1 MSNTIKLQGI
11 YGTKE
16 GTPTKKLKVGDVIV
30 WNYGY
35 KSEVVEIIP
44 SKTGKTITFMMK
56 SLESGKINP
65 RKMGSDR
72 LVVVEKKK
80 EEEPKNE
87 VEKAIRNRKETYNG
101 IYSDIGTALDK
112 FRTEELAKF
121 YLEKFG
127 DGGLRYWL
135 EQQIVASEISKLKT
149 V

>member
-1 MSNTIKLQGI
+1 MSNTVKLQGI
-11 YGTKE
+11 HEIKE
-16 GTPTKKLKVGDVIV
+16 GTPTKNLKVGDVIV

-35 KSEVVEIIP
+35 KSKVVEIIP
-44 SKTGKTITFMMK
+44 SKTGKTITFMLK
-56 SLESGKINP
+56 SLESGKISP

-80 EEEPKNE
+80 EEEPQNE

-112 FRTEELAKF
+112 FSTEELANF

>member
-1 MSNTIKLQGI
+1 MTNTIKLQGI
-11 YGTKE
+11 YGAKE
-16 GTPTKKLKVGDVIV
+16 GTPTKDLKVGDVLV

-35 KSEVVEIIP
+35 KSEVVEILP
-44 SKTGKTITFMMK
+44 SKTGKTITFIMK
-56 SLESGKINP
+56 SLQDGIIRE
-65 RKMGSDR
+65 RKLGANT
-72 LVVVEKKK
+72 LVVVEEKQ
-80 EEEPKNE
+80 EEEPQNE

-112 FRTEELAKF
+112 FSTEELAKF

>member
-11 YGTKE
+11 HGAQK
-16 GTPTKKLKVGDVIV
+16 GTPTKELKVGDVLI

-35 KSEVVEIIP
+35 KSEVMEIIP
-44 SKTGKTITFMMK
+44 SKTGKTFTFMLK
-56 SLESGKINP
+56 SLESGNISP
-65 RKMGSDR
+65 RKMGADR
-72 LVVVEKKK
+72 LVVVEEKQ

-101 IYSDIGTALDK
+101 IYSDIGTVLDK
-112 FRTEELAKF
+112 FSTEELAKF